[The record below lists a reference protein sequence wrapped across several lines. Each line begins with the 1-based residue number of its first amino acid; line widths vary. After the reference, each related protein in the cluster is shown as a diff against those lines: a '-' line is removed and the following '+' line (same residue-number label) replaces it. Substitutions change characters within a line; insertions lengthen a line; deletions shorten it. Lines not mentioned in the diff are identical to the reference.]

1 MTSEDHLQ
9 ISDILAYREKRLS
22 ADDHTMAARHL
33 LRCAECRD
41 RLPLPTAEEFWRV
54 VMGDD
59 EEVSNATCIGSA
71 WISAKD
77 FLTGAILGQLAIRN
91 AVFASLLVIAVLA
104 FSLFL
109 ILPGGSSRNEDFVA
123 AAGNDSQE
131 DFLYSTKIDEPGSD
145 NKPADTNASAS
156 ASDSRRVASETPDK
170 NSGLPGRTRNV
181 TSLEKPNNPQL
192 SRFDP
197 KRQSKARGTSCGD
210 QRFISLEAKY
220 TETGLLLKWDKLKRA
235 LAYNI
240 YISDLD
246 EKLID
251 RFETP
256 DQTTYLVTA
265 KLEEKSV
272 YRLRL
277 IATLE
282 TGERIASEA
291 QNFKLEDLKQGAVKI
306 RNLMVRTRT
315 AATVRCPEVKK

>member
-22 ADDHTMAARHL
+22 EDDHTVAARHL

-41 RLPLPTAEEFWRV
+41 RLPLPTAEELWRV

-59 EEVSNATCIGSA
+59 EKVLNATGIGSA

-77 FLTGAILGQLAIRN
+77 FLEGARLGQLSIRN
-91 AVFASLLVIAVLA
+91 AVFASFLVIAVLG

-123 AAGNDSQE
+123 AAENDAQE
-131 DFLYSTKIDEPGSD
+131 DFLYSKKIEGNGSD

-156 ASDSRRVASETPDK
+156 SSDSRRVASETPDK
-170 NSGLPGRTRNV
+170 NSGLPSRTRKV
-181 TSLEKPNNPQL
+181 GSLEKQNNPQL
-192 SRFDP
+192 SQFDP
-197 KRQSKARGTSCGD
+197 KRQTKARGTPCGG
-210 QRFISLEAKY
+210 QRFISLEAMY
-220 TETGLLLKWDKLKRA
+220 TEAGLLLKWDKLKRA

-291 QNFKLEDLKQGAVKI
+291 QNFKLEDLKQGAVKMGSLI
-306 RNLMVRTRT
+306 VRRRT
-315 AATVRCPEVKK
+315 PATVRCPEVKK

>member
-1 MTSEDHLQ
+1 MTSEEHLK
-9 ISDILAYREKRLS
+9 ISDILAFRERHLS
-22 ADDHTMAARHL
+22 ATDHTAATRHL
-33 LRCAECRD
+33 LLCRECRSH
-41 RLPLPTAEEFWRV
+41 LPLPTADDFWKA

-59 EEVSNATCIGSA
+59 ETQKTTGIAFA
-71 WISAKD
+71 WTSAKD
-77 FLTGAILGQLAIRN
+77 FLVGAILGQLSIRN
-91 AVFASLLVIAVLA
+91 VVFASLLVFAVLG
-104 FSLFL
+104 FSLLL

-123 AAGNDSQE
+123 AAGNDAQE
-131 DFLYSTKIDEPGSD
+131 DFLYSTKIDGPGSD
-145 NKPADTNASAS
+145 NKPADTTASAS
-156 ASDSRRVASETPDK
+156 SSDSRRVASETPNK
-170 NSGLPGRTRNV
+170 NSRLPSRKSNV
-181 TSLEKPNNPQL
+181 GSLEKPNNPQI

-197 KRQSKARGTSCGD
+197 KRQTKARGTPCGG

-220 TETGLLLKWDKLKRA
+220 TEAGLLLKWDKLKRA

-291 QNFKLEDLKQGAVKI
+291 RNFKLEDLKQGAVKMG
-306 RNLMVRTRT
+306 NLIVRRRT
-315 AATVRCPEVKK
+315 SATVRCPEGEK